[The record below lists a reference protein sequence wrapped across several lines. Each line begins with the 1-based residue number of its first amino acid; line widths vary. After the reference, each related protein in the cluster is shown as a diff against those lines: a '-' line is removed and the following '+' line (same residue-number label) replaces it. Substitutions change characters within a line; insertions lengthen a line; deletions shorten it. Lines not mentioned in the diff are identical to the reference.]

1 MSTAI
6 VLFTRDLRVHDHPAL
21 TAATR
26 AADRVLPL
34 FVLDDRLL
42 RSGIAVPNRLAF
54 LLESLADLDRSLR
67 ARGAALVLR
76 RGDVVR
82 ETMALAGQT
91 DAGAIHVSDDVSAY
105 ARARLARLE
114 RERIAVHVHPG
125 VTIVPPGDVLP
136 ANGDHFRVFTPYW
149 RRWARQP
156 LRPVHR
162 APRRIEPPAEVDP
175 GRLPRLAELA
185 RAAPSPDL
193 PTGGETTGRRRL
205 TLWIGRGL
213 ERYGELHDDLAADAT
228 SRLSPYLRFGCISP
242 REVLERAQGR
252 PGAEPFVRQL
262 CWRDFHQQVT
272 AANPDMPRADYRN
285 RGRRWRVDEDLLA
298 AWQGGRT
305 GIPLV
310 DAGMRQ
316 LAREGWMHN
325 RARLVTASLLTRNLG
340 IDWRAGARHFWD
352 LLVDGEIA
360 NNAGNWQW
368 VAGTGNDT
376 RPNRVLNPIRQA
388 RRFDPNGDFVRRH
401 VPELAGVSGP
411 AVHEP
416 WKLPAAERRRLDYPD
431 PLAGGS
437 SPNATIAIS
446 GVTSA
451 PRRTP
456 KTAL

>member
-1 MSTAI
+1 MIGPRNRARTHRMTTAI

-21 TAATR
+21 AAATR
-26 AADRVLPL
+26 TADQVVPL
-34 FVLDDRLL
+34 FVLDDALL
-42 RSGIAVPNRLAF
+42 GSGFAVPNRVAF

-67 ARGAALVLR
+67 ARGGALVVR

-82 ETMALAGQT
+82 EAMALAGET
-91 DAGAIHVSDDVSAY
+91 DAGAIHLSDDVSAY
-105 ARARLARLE
+105 ARGRLERLAR
-114 RERIAVHVHPG
+114 ERIEVQAHPG

-136 ANGDHFRVFTPYW
+136 AGGDHFRVFTPYW
-149 RRWARQP
+149 RRWSEEP
-156 LRPVHR
+156 LRPLHG
-162 APRRIEPPAEVDP
+162 APRKIEPPAGVEP
-175 GRLPRLAELA
+175 GWLPRLAELA

-193 PTGGETTGRRRL
+193 PTGGETAARRRL
-205 TLWIGRGL
+205 TAWTSHGL

-242 REVLERAQGR
+242 REVLERVHGR

-272 AANPDMPRADYRN
+272 AANPDMPRADYRD
-285 RGRRWRVDEDLLA
+285 RGRRWRTDPDQLA
-298 AWQGGRT
+298 AWKAGRT

-325 RARLVTASLLTRNLG
+325 RARLVTASFLTRDLG

-376 RPNRVLNPIRQA
+376 RPNRVMNPIRQA
-388 RRFDPNGDFVRRH
+388 RRFDPAGDYVRRY
-401 VPELAGVSGP
+401 VPELAEGG
-411 AVHEP
+411 
-416 WKLPAAERRRLDYPD
+416 DYP
-431 PLAGGS
+431 
-437 SPNATIAIS
+437 
-446 GVTSA
+446 A
-451 PRRTP
+451 PIVG
-456 KTAL
+456 

>member
-1 MSTAI
+1 MTTAI

-21 TAATR
+21 TAGSRT
-26 AADRVLPL
+26 ADRVVPL
-34 FVLDDRLL
+34 FVLDDHLL
-42 RSGIAVPNRLAF
+42 GSPFAAPNRLAF
-54 LLESLADLDRSLR
+54 LVEALADLDHSLR
-67 ARGAALVLR
+67 DRGAALVVR

-82 ETMALAGQT
+82 EVMALAGET
-91 DAGAIHVSDDVSAY
+91 GAGAIHLGDDVSAY

-114 RERIAVHVHPG
+114 RERIEVDAHPG
-125 VTIVPPGDVLP
+125 TTIVPPGDVVP
-136 ANGDHFRVFTPYW
+136 ADGDHFRVFTPYW

-156 LRPVHR
+156 LRPVLG
-162 APRRIEPPAEVDP
+162 APRRLALP
-175 GRLPRLAELA
+175 PRLAHGSVPRLGELT
-185 RAAPSPDL
+185 RAAPSPAL
-193 PTGGETTGRRRL
+193 PAGGETAARRRL
-205 TLWIGRGL
+205 AAWTRRGL

-228 SRLSPYLRFGCISP
+228 SRLSPYLRFGCLSP
-242 REVLERAQGR
+242 REVLARAGGR

-272 AANPDMPRADYRN
+272 AANPDMPRADYRD
-285 RGRRWRVDEDLLA
+285 RGRRWHVDEDLLA
-298 AWQGGRT
+298 AWKEGRT

-325 RARLVTASLLTRNLG
+325 RARLVTASFLTRDLG

-388 RRFDPNGDFVRRH
+388 RRFDPGGDYVRRH
-401 VPELAGVSGP
+401 VPELAGVTGA

-416 WKLPAAERRRLDYPD
+416 WKLPAAERRRFDYPD
-431 PLAGGS
+431 PLAERGGAGR
-437 SPNATIAIS
+437 P
-446 GVTSA
+446 
-451 PRRTP
+451 
-456 KTAL
+456 ALF